1 MISLPALDALL
12 NMTAATLLLGGYV
25 AIRRGKQQVHR
36 RLMLGA
42 CACSVLFLVTYL
54 VHHARVGSVRFAGT
68 GMLRALYFAVLLPH
82 TVLAAAVVPLAAVTL
97 IRALRGRFNG
107 HKAMARITLPVWLFV
122 SFSGVVVYWMLY
134 RL

>member
-25 AIRRGKQQVHR
+25 AIRRGEQQVHR

-68 GMLRALYFAVLLPH
+68 GILRALYFAVLLPH

-97 IRALRGRFNG
+97 IRAL
-107 HKAMARITLPVWLFV
+107 
-122 SFSGVVVYWMLY
+122 
-134 RL
+134 

>member
-1 MISLPALDALL
+1 MISLPALNALL

-25 AIRRGKQQVHR
+25 AIRRGARQIHR

-54 VHHARVGSVRFAGT
+54 VHHARVGSVRFGGT
-68 GMLRALYFAVLLPH
+68 GILRSLYFAVLLPH
-82 TVLAAAVVPLAAVTL
+82 TVLAAAVVPLAMVTL
-97 IRALRGRFNG
+97 FRALRGRFVA
-107 HKAMARITLPVWLFV
+107 HKAMARTTLPVWLFV

-134 RL
+134 QL

>member
-1 MISLPALDALL
+1 MISLPALNALL
-12 NMTAATLLLGGYV
+12 NMTAATLLLGGYI
-25 AIRRGKQQVHR
+25 AIRRGAQQIHR
-36 RLMLGA
+36 RLMLSA

-68 GMLRALYFAVLLPH
+68 GILRALYFAVLLPH
-82 TVLAAAVVPLAAVTL
+82 TVLAAAVVPLAMVTL
-97 IRALRGRFNG
+97 FRALRGRFDA